1 MLGFAHG
8 VAQRG
13 NVQRAC
19 WLVVGVDQRLQ
30 KRVTAIIVIE
40 VSDFPG
46 HLVENQAVF
55 VQPKAE
61 RIEVVAGFQRQR
73 RLEVLHGVVAQI
85 AAEAAGVLAGN
96 DVLRNQAAQQLV
108 GVLAGVLLGLT
119 VAVFDG
125 QRVAIGVQRIFGVE
139 TNDRVARH
147 VAIFA

>member
-1 MLGFAHG
+1 MVVKRQGVALNAKALFKAHFALENFTVDNVLLHLGDRFGVLGFAHG

-61 RIEVVAGFQRQR
+61 RIEVVAGF
-73 RLEVLHGVVAQI
+73 
-85 AAEAAGVLAGN
+85 
-96 DVLRNQAAQQLV
+96 
-108 GVLAGVLLGLT
+108 
-119 VAVFDG
+119 
-125 QRVAIGVQRIFGVE
+125 
-139 TNDRVARH
+139 
-147 VAIFA
+147 